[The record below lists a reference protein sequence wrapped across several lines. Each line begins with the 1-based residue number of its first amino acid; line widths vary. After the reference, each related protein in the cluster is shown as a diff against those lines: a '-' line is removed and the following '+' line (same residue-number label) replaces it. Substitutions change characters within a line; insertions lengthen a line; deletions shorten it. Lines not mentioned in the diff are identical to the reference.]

1 MFQNLIWKVVWCDLC
16 HLWRVDHLPSHSH
29 HCQHL
34 QQAVREGQ
42 DQGPDHQ
49 EEEDGWVG
57 GHQEGEFV
65 KGQESFASV
74 STT

>member
-1 MFQNLIWKVVWCDLC
+1 MPRHTQDLVRKIVRSNLCN
-16 HLWRVDHLPSHSH
+16 LWSADHISAHSH

-49 EEEDGWVG
+49 EEEDGWLG
-57 GHQEGEFV
+57 
-65 KGQESFASV
+65 
-74 STT
+74 